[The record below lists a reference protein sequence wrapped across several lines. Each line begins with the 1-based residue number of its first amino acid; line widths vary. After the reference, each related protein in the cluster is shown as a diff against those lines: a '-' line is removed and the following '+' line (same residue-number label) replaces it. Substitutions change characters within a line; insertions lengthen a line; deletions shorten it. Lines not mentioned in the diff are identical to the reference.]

1 MKPRKRS
8 SSRRV
13 VLDSDG
19 EDEATSSSAKSN
31 IWKGSEICEEGDV
44 VSPFI

>member
-1 MKPRKRS
+1 MLFRSMKPRKRS

-19 EDEATSSSAKSN
+19 EDEATGSSAKSSYGRVL
-31 IWKGSEICEEGDV
+31 KYVKKEM
-44 VSPFI
+44 